1 MGIYKYIRDSYREY
15 TDEVKQLWRQRII
28 AWRRDP
34 VTLRIEY
41 PTRLDRA
48 RNAGYKA
55 KEGVILVRQRVIRGG
70 HKRRDRA
77 GGRRSKHATKRLTLA
92 LNYQVIAERRANS
105 SYKNC
110 EVLNS
115 YFVAKDGRYAWYE
128 VILVDRTNP
137 SVLADKR
144 LAGIAKQKG
153 RSQRGITS
161 ANRKARGIRRK
172 GKGAEKKR

>member
-70 HKRRDRA
+70 PQETRQSRRKAFKARDQKAHFGIELSSYCRKKSEFFLQKLRSLKFLFCRKRR
-77 GGRRSKHATKRLTLA
+77 
-92 LNYQVIAERRANS
+92 QICMV
-105 SYKNC
+105 
-110 EVLNS
+110 
-115 YFVAKDGRYAWYE
+115 
-128 VILVDRTNP
+128 
-137 SVLADKR
+137 
-144 LAGIAKQKG
+144 
-153 RSQRGITS
+153 
-161 ANRKARGIRRK
+161 
-172 GKGAEKKR
+172 